1 MDIVKR
7 DWRYDLDSNKFKSY
21 DNITVIDYDV
31 HNFYYYDSVLN
42 VVNEIYSRL
51 FSRGIDGDLYK
62 AIGNIVEKLN
72 NLKHFVYDFDRQDD
86 EKMIRGYLGLFDTFK
101 YKSLSEFNKS
111 NNIKIYKTK
120 YISNDEIQA
129 IERSYKSRF
138 DINSED
144 LKERYLDY
152 YLGDLNKEDDCYPLV
167 SCQEGRRIITVLEN
181 DSPNTILNG
190 LLDVFRKVC
199 NIDTG
204 DCVVMDTY
212 YRFNLVRTGIH
223 KEITHII
230 NRLLHA
236 LNYLFNSTSFREN
249 RYHIFD
255 RYEVDRRVDADINE
269 VLGGIRKYIE
279 YSVAGLNL

>member
-1 MDIVKR
+1 MDIVKM
-7 DWRYDLDSNKFKSY
+7 DWKYNLGSNEFKSY
-21 DNITVIDYDV
+21 DNITIIDYGV

-42 VVNEIYSRL
+42 VVNEICYHL
-51 FSRGIDGDLYK
+51 FTRGIDEELYK
-62 AIGNIVEKLN
+62 DIVGIVEKLN
-72 NLKHFVYDFDRQDD
+72 NLKHFVYDFNRQDD
-86 EKMIRGYLGLFDTFK
+86 EEMIRGYLSLFNTFE

-111 NNIKIYKTK
+111 NSIKIHKTK

-144 LKERYLDY
+144 LKEKYLDY

-167 SCQEGRRIITVLEN
+167 SCQEGRRIITILKDDN
-181 DSPNTILNG
+181 PSTILNG

-212 YRFNLVRTGIH
+212 YRFDLVRTGIH
-223 KEITHII
+223 KEVTHML
-230 NRLLHA
+230 NRLLLA
-236 LNYLFNSTSFREN
+236 LNYLFNSASFREN
-249 RYHIFD
+249 KYYVFD
-255 RYEVDRRVDADINE
+255 KFEMDRRVNINIEE
-269 VLGGIRKYIE
+269 VLNHIKLIIIGQTGI
-279 YSVAGLNL
+279 S

>member
-7 DWRYDLDSNKFKSY
+7 DWRYDLDSNEFKSY

-51 FSRGIDGDLYK
+51 FSRGIDRDLYK
-62 AIGNIVEKLN
+62 AIGDIVEKLN

-138 DINSED
+138 GINDMD
-144 LKERYLDY
+144 LREKYLDY
-152 YLGDLNKEDDCYPLV
+152 YLGDLDIEDDCYPLI
-167 SCQEGRRIITVLEN
+167 SCQEGRRVITILEDDN
-181 DSPNTILNG
+181 PNTVLNG

-204 DCVVMDTY
+204 DCVIMDTY
-212 YRFNLVRTGIH
+212 YRFDLVRTGIH
-223 KEITHII
+223 KEVTHIL
-230 NRLLHA
+230 NRLLLA
-236 LNYLFNSTSFREN
+236 LNYLLNSTSFREN
-249 RYHIFD
+249 EYYIFD
-255 RYEVDRRVDADINE
+255 KFEIDRRVDINIE
-269 VLGGIRKYIE
+269 EILNHIKLFIINQTGI
-279 YSVAGLNL
+279 SL